1 MGKFTAVIR
10 KSCMIKIA
18 LLLFILFLYMFP
30 QDVPAQDVKKI
41 VLLPFDIYSKTNT
54 VLLQESVYKGIA
66 SELTKS
72 KHIQLIDRNLFLKT
86 IEGKRVDEKVAI
98 SAGKVTG
105 ADYVIMGS
113 LSEIGEQI
121 SVDVR
126 VVDIKEGKTLPGI
139 FSSGKGIESIGRI
152 VSQIRKD
159 LLIKLSLEQ
168 KIVRIDFKGNRKIES
183 IAISQVL
190 KSVKGNLFY
199 EADLA
204 ADIKAIYKMGYFDD
218 VAADVTANPEGKII
232 TFMLQEKPLISEI
245 AMKGNKVID
254 RGDIEAVLGF
264 KVRQSINFEKIAS
277 STEKIKALYDNKGYY
292 NAEIKHEIHKEGNK
306 DVRIVYN
313 ITENDR
319 LYIKTI
325 SFKGNR
331 AFTNKELKKIMT
343 VTEWTIFHFLT
354 DSGLLK
360 KDQLTQDVSKINAFY
375 LNNGYINAKIG
386 EPEITHDRK
395 WIYVAIPVVEG
406 RQFKVGKVEIK
417 GDTLKLSRS
426 ALMDKLTITK
436 KEFFDRGS
444 IIKDIEYLT
453 QACNDEGYA
462 YADVSPL
469 TAPREK
475 DQAVDVEYH
484 LKKGHQVYFN
494 KISITGNTKTRDKVI
509 RRQLAI
515 VEGDLYNSS
524 NLKKSYM
531 ELNRLR
537 YFEEVN
543 FQTEKGLDENL
554 ADVIIQVK
562 EKPTGIFSIGAG
574 YSALDYAMI
583 TASISQQNLFGRG
596 QTLSLKASLG
606 SRTTMYE
613 LSFIEP
619 WLFDIPLWSKF
630 DLHNFMRA
638 YDTYDLDS
646 KGAGMLFGYPL
657 WEYVT
662 GYLGYRLN
670 TNDVK
675 NIQSNASRYVWDQA
689 GKTTTSTASVSLIRD
704 TTDDFMFPSK
714 GSKNSASID
723 YSGGI
728 LMGDAAF
735 NRYGIS
741 SSWFFPLPLD
751 TVFAIRGRA
760 GDLEEREGKK
770 IPVYERFY
778 LGGINSI
785 RGLKNVGPIDPATG
799 DVIGGMTMM
808 NFNAEFIFTLIKN
821 AGMKGVLFYDTGNA
835 WETGYHFEDMR
846 KTAGAGI
853 RWYSPIGPL
862 RLEWG
867 YVLDRK
873 TNEPDSRWEFTIGMF
888 M

>member
-18 LLLFILFLYMFP
+18 LSLFILLLYMFP

-41 VLLPFDIYSKTNT
+41 ALLPFDVYSKTNA

-105 ADYVIMGS
+105 ANYVIMGS

-139 FSSGKGIESIGRI
+139 FSSGKGIESIGQI
-152 VSQIRKD
+152 ASQIRKD

-168 KIVRIDFKGNRKIES
+168 KIIRIDFKGNRRIES

-245 AMKGNKVID
+245 TMKGNKVID

-277 STEKIKALYDNKGYY
+277 STERIKALYDNKGYY
-292 NAEIKHEIHKEGNK
+292 NAEIKYEIHKEGNK
-306 DVRIVYN
+306 DVRIAYN

-331 AFTNKELKKIMT
+331 AFTNKELKKTMT
-343 VTEWTIFHFLT
+343 VTEWTIFRFLT

-360 KDQLTQDVSKINAFY
+360 KDQLSQDVSKINAFY

-469 TAPREK
+469 TATQEK

-543 FQTEKGLDENL
+543 FQTEKGLDETL
-554 ADVIIQVK
+554 ADVNIQVK

-606 SRTTMYE
+606 SKTTMYE

-630 DLHNFMRA
+630 DLHNYTRA

-646 KGAGMLFGYPL
+646 SGVGMLFGYPF

-704 TTDDFMFPSK
+704 TTDDYMFPSK

-741 SSWFFPLPLD
+741 SSWFFSLPLD
-751 TVFAIRGRA
+751 TVLGIRGRA
-760 GDLEEREGKK
+760 GYLEEREGKK

-785 RGLKNVGPIDPATG
+785 RGLKNVGPTDPATG
-799 DVIGGMTMM
+799 DIIGGMTMM

-873 TNEPDSRWEFTIGMF
+873 TDEPDSRWEFTIGMF

>member
-18 LLLFILFLYMFP
+18 LSLFILFLFMFP

-72 KHIQLIDRNLFLKT
+72 KHIQLIDRSLFLKT
-86 IEGKRVDEKVAI
+86 IEGKRVDEKAAI
-98 SAGKVTG
+98 SVGKVTG

-126 VVDIKEGKTLPGI
+126 VVDIKEGKMLPGI

-152 VSQIRKD
+152 ASQLRKD

-168 KIVRIDFKGNRKIES
+168 KIVRIDFKGNRRIES

-199 EADLA
+199 EPDLA

-218 VAADVTANPEGKII
+218 VAADVTASPEGKII

-245 AMKGNKVID
+245 TIKGNKVID

-277 STEKIKALYDNKGYY
+277 STERIKALYDNKGYY
-292 NAEIKHEIHKEGNK
+292 NAEIKYEIHKEGNK
-306 DVRIVYN
+306 DVRVVYN
-313 ITENDR
+313 ITENDK

-331 AFTNKELKKIMT
+331 AFTNKELKKVMT

-386 EPEITHDRK
+386 EPEITHDKK
-395 WIYVAIPVVEG
+395 WIYVTIPVVEG

-417 GDTLKLSRS
+417 GDTLTLSRS

-543 FQTEKGLDENL
+543 FQSEKGPDETL
-554 ADVIIQVK
+554 ADINIQVK
-562 EKPTGIFSIGAG
+562 EKPTGIFSVGAG
-574 YSALDYAMI
+574 YSAQDYAMI
-583 TASISQQNLFGRG
+583 TASISQQNLFGLG

-606 SRTTMYE
+606 SKTTMYE

-630 DLHNFMRA
+630 DLHNYTRA

-646 KGAGMLFGYPL
+646 NGFGMLFGYPF
-657 WEYVT
+657 WEYIT

-670 TNDVK
+670 MNDVK
-675 NIQSNASRYVWDQA
+675 NIQSNASRYIWDQV
-689 GKTTTSTASVSLIRD
+689 GKTTTSTASVSLVRD
-704 TTDDFMFPSK
+704 TTDDYIFPSK

-741 SSWFFPLPLD
+741 STWFFPLPLD
-751 TVFAIRGRA
+751 TVFGIRGRA
-760 GDLEEREGKK
+760 GYLQEREGKR

-778 LGGINSI
+778 LGGINSL
-785 RGLKNVGPIDPATG
+785 RGLKDVGPIDPATG

-873 TNEPDSRWEFTIGMF
+873 GDEPDSRWEFTIGMF